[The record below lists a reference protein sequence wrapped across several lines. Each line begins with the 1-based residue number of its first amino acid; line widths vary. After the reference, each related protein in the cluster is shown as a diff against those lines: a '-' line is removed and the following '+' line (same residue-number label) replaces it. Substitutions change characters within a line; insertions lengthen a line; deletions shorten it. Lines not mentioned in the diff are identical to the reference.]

1 MAGRGLRYRAA
12 LKLWPLGKLGKK
24 AGRMPLVGKAVGPV
38 LWNERNLDATYVPV
52 GENVELEPGSVVPYQ
67 IIEDLIKR
75 ASNRFILSGC
85 LCRTAAH
92 CDRYP
97 EEVGCIFLGD
107 AAAQISGER
116 GGAAD
121 IESALDHVRTAE
133 KLGLLPCI
141 IHSSFDASLL
151 GIDYR
156 RMLAV
161 CFCCNCCCTFRTD
174 MKGGPVAYRERIIKL
189 PGLVMS
195 SVGECAQCEKCARAC
210 FLGALTVGRDGPVFA
225 EFCKGCGR
233 CAAACPR
240 RNIRI
245 RLDPTV
251 DTEAIL
257 MDRIG
262 ARTDI
267 EGQGTVIL

>member
-1 MAGRGLRYRAA
+1 MARGGMRFKAT

-24 AGRMPLVGKAVGPV
+24 AARVPVVGRAVGPI

-52 GENVELEPGSVVPYQ
+52 GETVEVEPGSVLPYQ
-67 IIEDLIKR
+67 IIEDLIRR
-75 ASNRFILSGC
+75 ASHRFILSGC
-85 LCRTAAH
+85 LCRTASH
-92 CDRYP
+92 CAEYP

-107 AAAQISGER
+107 AAAQISDER
-116 GGAAD
+116 GGPAD
-121 IESALDHVRTAE
+121 VDRALEHVAKAE
-133 KLGLLPCI
+133 ELGLLPCI

-156 RMLAV
+156 KMLAV

-174 MKGGPVAYRERIIKL
+174 MVGGPEAYRERIIKL

-195 SVGECAQCEKCARAC
+195 SVGECALCEKCARAC
-210 FLGALTVGRDGPVFA
+210 FLGAVTVDRGGPVFA
-225 EFCKGCGR
+225 DFCKGCGR

-240 RNIRI
+240 RNIKI
-245 RLDPTV
+245 RLDPRV
-251 DTEAIL
+251 NTEAL
-257 MDRIG
+257 LLDRIG

-267 EGQGTVIL
+267 E

>member
-1 MAGRGLRYRAA
+1 MAAGNLRFWAT

-24 AGRMPLVGKAVGPV
+24 AARVPVVGKAVGPV
-38 LWNERNLDATYVPV
+38 LWNEKNLDATYVPV
-52 GENVELEPGSVVPYQ
+52 GETVEVEPGSVLPYQ
-67 IIEDLIKR
+67 IIEDLIRR
-75 ASNRFILSGC
+75 ASHRFILSGC
-85 LCRTAAH
+85 LCRTATH
-92 CDRYP
+92 CETYP

-107 AAAQISGER
+107 AAAQISEER
-116 GGAAD
+116 GSAAGV
-121 IESALDHVRTAE
+121 ERALEHVARAKE
-133 KLGLLPCI
+133 LGLLPCV

-156 RMLAV
+156 KMLAV

-174 MKGGPVAYRERIIKL
+174 MLGGPQAYRERIIRL

-195 SVGECAQCEKCARAC
+195 SVGDCALCEKCARAC
-210 FLGALTVGRDGPVFA
+210 FLGALKVDRDGPVFA

-240 RNIRI
+240 RNIKI
-245 RLDPTV
+245 RLDPSV

-267 EGQGTVIL
+267 E